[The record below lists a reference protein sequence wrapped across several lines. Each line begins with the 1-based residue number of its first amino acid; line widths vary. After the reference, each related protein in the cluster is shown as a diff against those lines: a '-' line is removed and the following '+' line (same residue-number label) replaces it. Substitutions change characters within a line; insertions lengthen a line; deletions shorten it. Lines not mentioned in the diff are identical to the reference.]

1 MTLPKKASRPPP
13 VFPGISACVIDS
25 LAGKESNIISDLSL
39 SLYGVSMCVGKSQV
53 VNFTDLMQLVNTLQQ
68 ACQFHQGCS

>member
-39 SLYGVSMCVGKSQV
+39 SLYGVSSYVRW
-53 VNFTDLMQLVNTLQQ
+53 
-68 ACQFHQGCS
+68 